1 MRDLSAEAGG
11 KKTKVGIVFDI
22 GGKDDRSFNA
32 AANVG
37 VVRAKK
43 DFPIILRDVEPGDP
57 TSIEP
62 ALRAFA
68 QYGYNLITG
77 VGFAQ
82 GPILKDVAK
91 DYPQLHFVIIDDQ
104 VDLPNVA
111 SLLFKEH
118 EGSFLVGMIA
128 AYTTRTGTIGFVGG
142 RDIPLIRKFET
153 GYEEGARYAN
163 PNIKVLQNYVG
174 DSDTAWNNPGKGREL
189 ANAQYEQGA
198 DVIFQAAGNS
208 GLGVFDAAE
217 SYNKFA
223 IGVDAN
229 QNWVKPGRILTSMLK
244 RIDNAV
250 YSVVKDEVEGKFKG
264 GVHVYGLENDGIGY
278 AVDEYNKHLIP
289 QDVIDKVE
297 QARRDIIAGKIK
309 VTDVMAE
316 RPLVVEKLPEPPKEL
331 PIADQ
336 FRDVA
341 RTILFDFNKPELKTP
356 EQEKLRRIAEWL
368 NQERNRSIVFRVEGN
383 CDPRGMAE
391 YNLGLGDRRA
401 RAVKDFLVSLGI
413 DPSRIETVSY
423 GSEKAQGSSEGL
435 SDAPPSWANDR
446 RVDFVY
452 MRGGVKP

>member
-1 MRDLSAEAGG
+1 MKIAALILLICCLLPLGGCATRDFVAEADAG
-11 KKTKVGIVFDI
+11 KAKVGIVFDI

-32 AANVG
+32 AANAG

-68 QYGYNLITG
+68 QYGYSLITG

-91 DYPQLHFVIIDDQ
+91 DYPQLHFVLIDAVADS
-104 VDLPNVA
+104 PNVA

-128 AYTTRTGTIGFVGG
+128 AHTSKTGAVGFVGG
-142 RDIPLIRKFET
+142 MDIPLIRRFQV
-153 GYEEGARYAN
+153 GYEEGARHVN

-174 DSDTAWNNPGKGREL
+174 ITDAAWNNPGKGREL
-189 ANAQYEQGA
+189 ANSQYEQGA
-198 DVIFQAAGNS
+198 DVVFQAAGNS

-229 QNWVKPGRILTSMLK
+229 QNWVKPGHVLTSMLK

-250 YSVVKDEVEGKFKG
+250 YNIVKDEVEGKFQG
-264 GVHVYGLENDGIGY
+264 GVHVYGLENDGVGY

-289 QDVIDKVE
+289 QHVIDKVE
-297 QARRDIIAGKIK
+297 QARKDIIAGKIK
-309 VTDVMAE
+309 VTDAMA
-316 RPLVVEKLPEPPKEL
+316 K
-331 PIADQ
+331 
-336 FRDVA
+336 
-341 RTILFDFNKPELKTP
+341 
-356 EQEKLRRIAEWL
+356 
-368 NQERNRSIVFRVEGN
+368 
-383 CDPRGMAE
+383 
-391 YNLGLGDRRA
+391 
-401 RAVKDFLVSLGI
+401 
-413 DPSRIETVSY
+413 
-423 GSEKAQGSSEGL
+423 
-435 SDAPPSWANDR
+435 
-446 RVDFVY
+446 
-452 MRGGVKP
+452 